1 MADKSRLEAL
11 LEKQA
16 KLESD
21 IVEEKGKEEAN
32 KVLSG
37 IGANVATVVQ
47 QAAKTAK
54 VDIKV
59 LHGKFFA
66 LSVDE
71 AGKLSVEVVAKAKA
85 NGGSRKPATASTNGG
100 NFEYFLADGRG
111 GFETVQKAMEALG
124 IPEANRPKHNR
135 YDRLSADW
143 QKKIIQKA
151 KAEKPE
157 ASQPEASQPEAE
169 AEAEAS
175 QPEASQPEAEAEA
188 EAEAT
193 TES

>member
-16 KLESD
+16 KLEAD
-21 IVEEKGKEEAN
+21 ISEEKGKEEAN

-66 LSVDE
+66 LSVDD

-85 NGGSRKPATASTNGG
+85 NGGTRKATTTTNGNG
-100 NFEYFLADGRG
+100 NYEYFLADGRG
-111 GFETVQKAMEALG
+111 GFEDVQKAMEALG

-135 YDRLSADW
+135 YDRLSADG
-143 QKKIIQKA
+143 QKKIIRKA
-151 KAEKPE
+151 KAEKPATE
-157 ASQPEASQPEAE
+157 PEATEPEATE
-169 AEAEAS
+169 
-175 QPEASQPEAEAEA
+175 PEATEPEATEPATEQAE
-188 EAEAT
+188 
-193 TES
+193 S

>member
-1 MADKSRLEAL
+1 MAGEKSRLEAL

-16 KLESD
+16 KLEAD
-21 IVEEKGKEEAN
+21 IEAEKGKEEAN

-66 LSVDE
+66 LSVDD

-85 NGGSRKPATASTNGG
+85 NGGSKKATTGNGNG
-100 NFEYFLADGRG
+100 NGQYEYFLADGRG
-111 GFETVQKAMEALG
+111 GFADVQTAMAELG

-143 QKKIIQKA
+143 QKKIIRKA
-151 KAEKPE
+151 KAEKQAEPE
-157 ASQPEASQPEAE
+157 ATEPEATEPEATEPEATEPEAE
-169 AEAEAS
+169 
-175 QPEASQPEAEAEA
+175 Q
-188 EAEAT
+188 AT
-193 TES
+193 S

>member
-1 MADKSRLEAL
+1 MADKSRLETL

-16 KLESD
+16 KLEAD
-21 IVEEKGKEEAN
+21 IVAEKGKEEAD

-47 QAAKTAK
+47 TAAKTAK

-66 LSVDE
+66 LSVDDK
-71 AGKLSVEVVAKAKA
+71 GKLSVEVVTKAVRKS
-85 NGGSRKPATASTNGG
+85 NGNGNSQPASNGNG
-100 NFEYFLADGRG
+100 NYEYFLADGRG
-111 GFETVQKAMEALG
+111 GFESVQKAMEALG

-143 QKKIIQKA
+143 QKKIIQKP
-151 KAEKPE
+151 KAEKP
-157 ASQPEASQPEAE
+157 AE
-169 AEAEAS
+169 KPAETPAET
-175 QPEASQPEAEAEA
+175 PAE
-188 EAEAT
+188 
-193 TES
+193 S

>member
-16 KLESD
+16 KLEAD
-21 IVEEKGKEEAN
+21 ITEEKGKEEAN

-66 LSVDE
+66 LSVDD

-85 NGGSRKPATASTNGG
+85 NGGSRKPATTTNGNG

-151 KAEKPE
+151 KAEKPATE
-157 ASQPEASQPEAE
+157 PEATEPEATE
-169 AEAEAS
+169 
-175 QPEASQPEAEAEA
+175 PEATEPEATEPATEQAE
-188 EAEAT
+188 
-193 TES
+193 S

>member
-1 MADKSRLEAL
+1 MADTKSRLESL

-66 LSVDE
+66 LSVDD
-71 AGKLSVEVVAKAKA
+71 AGKLSVEVVAKARA
-85 NGGSRKPATASTNGG
+85 NGGSQKATNGNG
-100 NFEYFLADGRG
+100 NGNYEYFLADGRG
-111 GFETVQKAMEALG
+111 GFESVQKAMEALG
-124 IPEANRPKHNR
+124 VPEANRPQHNR
-135 YDRLSADW
+135 YDRLSADC
-143 QKKIIQKA
+143 QKKIIRKA
-151 KAEKPE
+151 KAEKTEPATEPE
-157 ASQPEASQPEAE
+157 ATEPEQ
-169 AEAEAS
+169 
-175 QPEASQPEAEAEA
+175 
-188 EAEAT
+188 AT
-193 TES
+193 S